1 MTNGKN
7 IILTGGCG
15 FIAKNLILDL
25 LKREQDYDNELT
37 KINKIICMDTFI
49 SSSETSFFT
58 FLQQIKILIGEEG
71 IDKIHLYKIDISDTM
86 RFKSAIVNLEEK
98 FDIYKIDEIYH
109 LASIAS
115 PVLYKQYPLETM
127 DCGYIGT
134 KNVLEIAKTHGAKVL
149 FCSTSEVY
157 GDAEQSPQKESYY
170 GNVNSFGVRSSYDES
185 KRIAEALC
193 YTYINKYKVDVKIA
207 RIFNT
212 YGPYMMLN
220 DGRIVTECIKSLM
233 LGTVL
238 NIFGDGQQTRSICN
252 VDDTV
257 DMLIKLM
264 DSKCNEPVNIGN
276 NIELTVNDIV
286 KTIEKVYQESIDKSK
301 YLKIQYLPLTQNDP
315 LQRRPD
321 LSFNKEILGSREYVS
336 IEEGIRKT
344 ILHFLY

>member
-1 MTNGKN
+1 MIKGKN

-15 FIAKNLILDL
+15 FIAKNLIIHL
-25 LKREQDYDNELT
+25 LKREQEYDNELT
-37 KINKIICMDTFI
+37 KINKIICIDTFI
-49 SSSETSFFT
+49 SSSETEFFK
-58 FLQQIKILIGEEG
+58 FLQHIKILFSPDVIN
-71 IDKIHLYKIDISDTM
+71 KIHLYKNDISDTM
-86 RFKSAIVNLEEK
+86 RVKSVIVNLEEK
-98 FDIYKIDEIYH
+98 FDIYKIHEIYH

-115 PVLYKQYPLETM
+115 PVLYKQFPLETM
-127 DCGYIGT
+127 DCGYTGT
-134 KNVLEIAKTHGAKVL
+134 KNVLEIAKIHDAKVL
-149 FCSTSEVY
+149 FCSTSEIY

-193 YTYINKYKVDVKIA
+193 YTYINKYNVDVKIA

-212 YGPYMMLN
+212 YGPYMMIN
-220 DGRIVTECIKSLM
+220 DGRIVTECIKNLIQD
-233 LGTVL
+233 TTL

-286 KTIEKVYQESIDKSK
+286 KTIENVYQEYIDKNK

-321 LSFNKEILGSREYVS
+321 LSFNKHILGERNYVS
-336 IEEGIRKT
+336 IEEGIHKT
-344 ILHFLY
+344 IMYFLN